1 MTLKVIK
8 PVTFTE
14 ALLIS
19 TNATEAHPA
28 WAAGTTYAKGAKVDY
43 GTHIYESLVNSN
55 VGNVP
60 STSPAS
66 WFNVGPDNVHAM
78 FDDSVTTATTG
89 TGSLSV
95 TLAPG
100 LINSLALV
108 NLTGA
113 SVTITVT
120 DGAGGP
126 VVFTRTASLDG
137 TIITDWYQ
145 YFFEPSVQKS
155 ELTVTDLPP
164 YPNARVTVT
173 ITGPGA
179 VGVGNLVFG
188 TFYELGEA
196 VAGLDLGTDDYSTV
210 TTDEFGDTTLVRRN
224 SSKLSSMQVLVPRV
238 QMRKVFQVL
247 DGLRAT
253 PAVWIP
259 SQRDDDSPLSI
270 FGIRSSFRIVVEYQT
285 HVMCTLELK
294 GMT

>member
-8 PVTFTE
+8 PITF
-14 ALLIS
+14 ADSMLIS
-19 TNATEAHPA
+19 TTAAEAHPA
-28 WAAGTTYAKGAKVDY
+28 WAAGTSYAKGAKVDY
-43 GTHIYESLVNSN
+43 LTHIYESLVNSN
-55 VGNVP
+55 VGNNP
-60 STSPAS
+60 AASPTS
-66 WFNVGPDNVHAM
+66 WLNIGPDNVHAM

-100 LINSLALV
+100 MVNSLALI

-113 SVTITVT
+113 TVTITVT

-126 VVFTRTASLDG
+126 VVFTRTFDLDG

-164 YPNARVTVT
+164 YASARVTIT
-173 ITGPGA
+173 ITGSGA
-179 VGVGNLVFG
+179 VGVGNLVLG
-188 TFYELGEA
+188 TFYELGE
-196 VAGLDLGTDDYSTV
+196 VLMGTTLGTDDYSLV
-210 TTDEFGDTTLVRRN
+210 TTDEFGDTTLTRRN
-224 SSKLSSMQVLVPRV
+224 SAKRSDMQVLVSRA

-270 FGIRSSFRIVVEYQT
+270 FGIRSSFRVVVDYAA
-285 HVMCTLELK
+285 HVLVSLELK